1 MSSSLSMSRA
11 EREAFLAATRVG
23 IVSVAE
29 PGRGPLTVPVWYR
42 YEPGGE
48 LRFATGA
55 NSRKARLIRAAGRI
69 GFCVQTE
76 TPPYQYVSVE
86 GPVTFGVPDRERD
99 LREMAIRYLGPQMGE
114 MYLASIEAEP
124 DPAGNVLV
132 TLRPE
137 RWYTVD
143 YSKMT

>member
-1 MSSSLSMSRA
+1 MSRA

-23 IVSVAE
+23 IVSIAE
-29 PGRGPLTVPVWYR
+29 PRRGPLTVPVWYR
-42 YEPGGE
+42 YEPGGT
-48 LRFATGA
+48 LRFVTGA
-55 NSRKARLIRAAGRI
+55 GSRKARLIRAAGRI

-86 GPVTFGVPDRERD
+86 GPVTLGTPDRERD

-114 MYLASIEAEP
+114 MYLAMLEAEP

-132 TLRPE
+132 VLTPD
-137 RWYTVD
+137 RWYSTD
-143 YSKMT
+143 YTKLG